1 MKRTNW
7 RQFLLKQ
14 AERQHNNLTLL
25 LAGASL
31 FFVGIGSIYYAEH
44 ALRASFQQEIL
55 ALAGIGLM
63 LLGGL
68 LAAAGYIGL
77 SVLRLYKFITDKD
90 DHD

>member
-1 MKRTNW
+1 MKRINL
-7 RQFLLKQ
+7 RRFLLEQ
-14 AERQHNNLTLL
+14 AEKQRNNLTLL

-31 FFVGIGSIYYAEH
+31 FFLGTGSIYYAEH
-44 ALRASFQQEIL
+44 ALRASLQQEML

-63 LLGGL
+63 VLGGL
-68 LAAAGYIGL
+68 IAAAGYIGL